1 MQSVLLLIS
10 GVICNHL
17 VPVLSS
23 WRKKKPDMQHIT
35 LMKYQIQDE
44 ETEFRLLQKIQCKWY
59 TIGTL
64 LNVPVNAIDSHK
76 SNEEK
81 CQDVL
86 TMWLDKG
93 SAKYP
98 VEWSSLIRVLQDV
111 EMGTVAEDL
120 KEALDNCIV

>member
-1 MQSVLLLIS
+1 
-10 GVICNHL
+10 
-17 VPVLSS
+17 
-23 WRKKKPDMQHIT
+23 
-35 LMKYQIQDE
+35 MKYQIQDE
-44 ETEFRLLQKIQCKWY
+44 ETEFHLIQKIQCKWY

-64 LNVPVNAIDSHK
+64 LNVPVNIVDRHK

-81 CQDVL
+81 CQDVV

-98 VEWSSLIRVLQDV
+98 VEWSSLIRDV
-111 EMGTVAEDL
+111 EMATVAEDL

>member
-1 MQSVLLLIS
+1 MRYQCRPVARGGS
-10 GVICNHL
+10 GGSI
-17 VPVLSS
+17 
-23 WRKKKPDMQHIT
+23 
-35 LMKYQIQDE
+35 
-44 ETEFRLLQKIQCKWY
+44 
-59 TIGTL
+59 
-64 LNVPVNAIDSHK
+64 IDIIAK

-81 CQDVL
+81 CQDVVR
-86 TMWLDKG
+86 MWLDKG